1 MRVISEIVRDTL
13 AIARILSGERIGL
26 REIVAAVSHDG
37 AQVLA
42 LSRLRQAAQ
51 RWRIPVVGSVLRR
64 MQTALFGIDIGKHVK
79 LGEGVLFAH
88 TVGVVIG
95 GDAQIGDRVMFLGSN
110 TIGSIRL
117 HDFPSIGNDTIIGA
131 GARILG
137 AVTIGAHAA
146 IGANAVVLADV
157 PPGAAAYGVPAVVRP
172 HPTRRDAG
180 APSEKKQG

>member
-13 AIARILSGERIGL
+13 TIARILYGERVGL
-26 REIVAAVSHDG
+26 REIKAAVAHDG

-51 RWRIPVVGSVLRR
+51 RWRIPLVGGVLRR
-64 MQTALFGIDIGKHVK
+64 LQTGLFGIDIGRDVK

-95 GDAQIGDRVMFLGSN
+95 GDARIGDRVMFLGNN
-110 TIGSIRL
+110 TIGSIKL
-117 HDFPSIGNDTIIGA
+117 HDFPSIGSDAIIGA

-137 AVTIGAHAA
+137 AITIGNRAA
-146 IGANAVVLADV
+146 IGANAVVLSDV
-157 PPGAAAYGVPAVVRP
+157 PPGTTAYGVPAVVRP
-172 HPTRRDAG
+172 RSTRPGAG
-180 APSEKKQG
+180 ARHDEKES